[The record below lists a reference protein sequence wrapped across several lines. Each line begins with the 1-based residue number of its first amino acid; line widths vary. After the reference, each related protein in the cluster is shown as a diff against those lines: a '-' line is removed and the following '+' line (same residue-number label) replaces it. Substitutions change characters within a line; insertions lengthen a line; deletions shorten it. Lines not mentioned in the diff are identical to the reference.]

1 MRMCLL
7 IVGCLLA
14 PGLGSF
20 HTLRF
25 SEGFVEATRW
35 IGLSKPSKQVE
46 VGAEQEGH
54 IAEMLVAEGDV
65 VSKGDV
71 LFRLAREVQTLQ
83 AKRLET
89 LAKSDVD
96 LRRAEAE
103 LEEAELEEQR
113 VRDLL
118 NERIR
123 SETDLRAA
131 EHATRLARIMVEK
144 VQVERTRINLEWEV
158 AEARLAQR
166 TVKSPIDGLVARCLY
181 QEGDT
186 IDRLEPVIEIVD
198 LERLW
203 IEFHAPVEH
212 AELFQPGSVFQVR
225 RAAHPGEVREAVIRH
240 ASLVADPSSQTF
252 LTRLEMPNDKKP
264 WRAGV
269 KVIIELPTAA
279 PGGAG
284 RTGQKKK

>member
-1 MRMCLL
+1 MRTCLL
-7 IVGCLLA
+7 VVGCLLA

-20 HTLRF
+20 HTLRC
-25 SEGFVEATRW
+25 SEGSVEVSRW
-35 IGLSKPSKQVE
+35 IGLSKPSKHVK

-54 IAEMLVAEGDV
+54 IADMLVAEGDV

-71 LFRLAREVQTLQ
+71 LFRLAREVQALQ
-83 AKRLET
+83 AKRLEV

-96 LRRAEAE
+96 LRRAQAE

-113 VRDLL
+113 VRDLMQ
-118 NERIR
+118 EQIR

-131 EHATRLARIMVEK
+131 EHETLLARIMLEK
-144 VQVERTRINLEWEV
+144 VQLERTRINLEWE
-158 AEARLAQR
+158 ETKARLAQR
-166 TVKSPIDGLVARCLY
+166 TVESPIDGLVARCLY

-198 LERLW
+198 LDPLW
-203 IEFHAPVEH
+203 IEFHTPVEH
-212 AELFQPGSVFQVR
+212 ADLFRPGSKFQVR
-225 RAAHPGEVREAVIRH
+225 RAADPREVREAVVRH
-240 ASLVADPSSQTF
+240 ASLLADPSSQTF
-252 LTRLEMPNDKKP
+252 LTRLQMPNDKSP

-284 RTGQKKK
+284 RKGQRKK